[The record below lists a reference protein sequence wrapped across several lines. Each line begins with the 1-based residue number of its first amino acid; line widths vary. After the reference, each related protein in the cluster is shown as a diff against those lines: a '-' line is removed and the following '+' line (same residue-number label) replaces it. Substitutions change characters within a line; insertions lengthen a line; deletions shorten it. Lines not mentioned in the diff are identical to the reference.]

1 MRPSSLLLRIKTKQE
16 IWDGWGEPILI
27 LWVKFCFIWRGIW
40 RIWRLNL
47 KCQHVLKGSKPISD
61 MENKKKKKEKKK
73 AFCPWDTSGPYVNV
87 HYCFIQT
94 WRDRKKTHNARAIP
108 MTMTDG
114 GVAALERAAVSA
126 RIRNETSV
134 GGLQVLI
141 LQLEPWS
148 MTVISASQSEP
159 PLIHF
164 VINFI
169 ICQTRNFCCLFKRS
183 LTGAQENDKTSSF
196 TSYLKNVLLD
206 IQKFTRTDVLT
217 SLSALQGV
225 K

>member
-1 MRPSSLLLRIKTKQE
+1 
-16 IWDGWGEPILI
+16 
-27 LWVKFCFIWRGIW
+27 
-40 RIWRLNL
+40 
-47 KCQHVLKGSKPISD
+47 
-61 MENKKKKKEKKK
+61 
-73 AFCPWDTSGPYVNV
+73 
-87 HYCFIQT
+87 
-94 WRDRKKTHNARAIP
+94 
-108 MTMTDG
+108 
-114 GVAALERAAVSA
+114 
-126 RIRNETSV
+126 
-134 GGLQVLI
+134 
-141 LQLEPWS
+141 

-217 SLSALQGV
+217 SLSAPQGV